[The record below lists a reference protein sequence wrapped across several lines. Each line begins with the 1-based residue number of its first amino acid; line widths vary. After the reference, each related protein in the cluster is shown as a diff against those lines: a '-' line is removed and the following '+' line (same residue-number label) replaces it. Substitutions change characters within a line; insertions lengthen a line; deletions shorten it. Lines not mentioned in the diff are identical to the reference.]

1 MNADHPRLSVV
12 VVEVSDTVGRR
23 DLSHLAGCLNALER
37 QVDPPPM
44 EVLVP
49 YHASTG
55 AAGFEGLKERFPGVA
70 FLPIHDLRSPAAAGS
85 REHHDELRARG
96 LAKAR
101 GDLVGLLEDHARPDP
116 RWCARAVEAHEGPW
130 SAVGGA
136 IENDVERPLN
146 WAVYFC
152 DFYRYLNPVPAG
164 DAERV
169 SDANVVYRRA
179 DLEAIRPVWETSFNE
194 PAVNGALAA
203 RGARLALDP
212 RLVVHQHRVGLTL
225 TDALGER
232 FVWGRSYAA
241 GRAPTLGTGRRILV
255 TALSPALPPL
265 LLVRMAAAI
274 RRKGRGGIPFLRAL
288 PLTALLTAA
297 WSAGEA
303 VGTITGR
310 AGADRGTSADATPRE
325 G

>member
-23 DLSHLAGCLNALER
+23 DLSHLAGCLEALEQ

-49 YHASTG
+49 YRSSTK
-55 AAGFEGLKERFPGVA
+55 AVGFEGLRERFPRVT
-70 FLPIHDLRSPAAAGS
+70 FLAVHDLRSSTASGS

-136 IENDVERPLN
+136 IENDVERSLN

-169 SDANVVYRRA
+169 SDANVVYERA
-179 DLEAIRPVWETSFNE
+179 ALEAIRPVWETSFNE
-194 PAVNGALAA
+194 PAVNAALAE
-203 RGARLALDP
+203 RGCRLALDP
-212 RLVVHQHRVGLTL
+212 RLIVHQHRVGLTL
-225 TDALGER
+225 GDALEER

-241 GRAPTLGTGRRILV
+241 GRAPTLGLGRRLLV
-255 TALSPALPPL
+255 TALSPAVPPL
-265 LLVRMAAAI
+265 LLFRMASAI
-274 RRKGRGGIPFLRAL
+274 RRKGRDDTPFLRAL

-303 VGTITGR
+303 TGMITGR
-310 AGADRGTSADATPRE
+310 AGAGRKDPEDAAPE
-325 G
+325 GS